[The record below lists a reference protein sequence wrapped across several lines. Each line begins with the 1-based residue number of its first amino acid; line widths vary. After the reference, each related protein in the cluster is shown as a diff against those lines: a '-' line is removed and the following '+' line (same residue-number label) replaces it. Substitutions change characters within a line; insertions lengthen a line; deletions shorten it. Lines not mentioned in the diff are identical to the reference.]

1 MWWVQVCLWP
11 HFSLSVQESFSTKG
25 PQMVPLPLT
34 EPTQHTGGLLVP
46 RGSED
51 GPLSR
56 AGPQMQAIVTETLVS
71 QGNSHSFKAQVTS
84 RNSPAWRPKKRPRGL
99 GSLSGHRG
107 KARNLLL
114 SGSPGSPSKFLLFTG
129 LRRLTQPLPLPQSDG
144 PNHGRGTGLSSWPTF
159 RKKQPGRKVKGQKLV
174 FSLFFLSELEP
185 PGPYL

>member
-1 MWWVQVCLWP
+1 MKT
-11 HFSLSVQESFSTKG
+11 SEG
-25 PQMVPLPLT
+25 DRMVPLPLT

-144 PNHGRGTGLSSWPTF
+144 PNHRRGTGLSSWPTF

>member
-11 HFSLSVQESFSTKG
+11 HFSPVDENFRTEG
-25 PQMVPLPLT
+25 DRMVPLPLT
-34 EPTQHTGGLLVP
+34 EPTQHMGSLLVP

-71 QGNSHSFKAQVTS
+71 RGNSHSFKAQVTS
-84 RNSPAWRPKKRPRGL
+84 RESPAWRPRKRPRGL

-107 KARNLLL
+107 KPRNLLL
-114 SGSPGSPSKFLLFTG
+114 SGSPRSPSKFLLFTG

-159 RKKQPGRKVKGQKLV
+159 RRKQPGRKVKGQKLV
-174 FSLFFLSELEP
+174 FSLFLSELEP